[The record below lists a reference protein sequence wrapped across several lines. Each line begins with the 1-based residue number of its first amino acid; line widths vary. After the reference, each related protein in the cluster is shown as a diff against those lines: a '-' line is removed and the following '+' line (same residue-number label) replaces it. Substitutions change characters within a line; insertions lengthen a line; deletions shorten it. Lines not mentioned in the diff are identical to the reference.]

1 MTTFT
6 LPERCDRA
14 AAEALL
20 PDLVEALGAGA
31 IEIDGNAVRQ
41 VSLALLQTLA
51 SARKSHEALR
61 ILPSPALRDAAELTG
76 LATHLFEGASA

>member
-20 PDLVEALGAGA
+20 PDLVEALSAGAG
-31 IEIDGNAVRQ
+31 EIDGSAVRQ

-61 ILPSPALRDAAELTG
+61 IVPSPMLRNAAELTG
-76 LATHLFEGASA
+76 LSAHLFEGAPA

>member
-1 MTTFT
+1 MTKFT

-20 PDLVEALGAGA
+20 PDLVEAIGTGAA
-31 IEIDGNAVRQ
+31 EIDGSAVRQ
-41 VSLALLQTLA
+41 VSLALLQALA

-61 ILPSPALRDAAELTG
+61 IVPSPALRDAAELTG
-76 LATHLFEGASA
+76 LSAHLFEGASA

>member
-20 PDLVEALGAGA
+20 PDLVEALSAGA
-31 IEIDGNAVRQ
+31 SEIDGSAVRQ

-61 ILPSPALRDAAELTG
+61 IRPSSTLRDAAELTG
-76 LATHLFEGASA
+76 LSAHLFEGAPA